1 MFSWFCC
8 SLFDFHRP
16 VSTFLSRSNT
26 FLLSNFALAKSIKVE
41 VFDNDYWDCS
51 VQSFVQYQGSRM
63 LTHVTQF
70 CSVYINMSNI
80 DVGVKPLPNNCQS
93 HEIQYTS
100 QGFWLMSPKQSASYA
115 SLAHSSAGLEQ
126 PRKRKKHNNE
136 ILRHLLSE
144 VSTGILT
151 DVH

>member
-26 FLLSNFALAKSIKVE
+26 FLLSNFALAKFIKVE
-41 VFDNDYWDCS
+41 VFDNVYWDCS
-51 VQSFVQYQGSRM
+51 VQSFVQEGE
-63 LTHVTQF
+63 
-70 CSVYINMSNI
+70 NNI

-115 SLAHSSAGLEQ
+115 SLAHSSAGLDQ
-126 PRKRKKHNNE
+126 PRKRKKHINE

-144 VSTGILT
+144 ASTGILT